1 VNAGEA
7 VRFTAARER
16 VVQKV
21 VLFLA
26 TGAYTG
32 YVPVAPGTVGT
43 LLALPLLPGLAA
55 LRAASFA
62 AFVAVYAVAFAG
74 AVWVAGA
81 AEPLFD
87 RHDSNHIVIDEVV
100 GFAAVSAVLD
110 FSWLAALLAFF
121 LFRLFDIVKPF
132 PASWVD
138 RHVGGGLGVVG
149 DDVVAGI
156 LAGLVARI
164 LLWFV

>member
-1 VNAGEA
+1 VS
-7 VRFTAARER
+7 VRHI
-16 VVQKV
+16 

-43 LLALPLLPGLAA
+43 LLGVPLFAALAA
-55 LRAASFA
+55 LRETSPLAYVGAFA
-62 AFVAVYAVAFAG
+62 AAFAA

-87 RHDSNHIVIDEVV
+87 GHDSNHIVIDEVV
-100 GFAAVSAVLD
+100 GFAAVSAALD
-110 FSWLAALLAFF
+110 FSWTAVVVAFL

-149 DDVVAGI
+149 DDVIAGL
-156 LAGLVARI
+156 LAGVVARG
-164 LLWFV
+164 LLGVFT